1 MSLSVKRF
9 RKYNEEQYDMIEE
22 NYDRREHLKEKR
34 LRAALR
40 SKTKD
45 ALLDLIDDEDF

>member
-1 MSLSVKRF
+1 MSHSVKRF

-22 NYDRREHLKEKR
+22 HYDRREHLKEKR
-34 LRAALR
+34 LKAALR
-40 SKTKD
+40 SKAKS